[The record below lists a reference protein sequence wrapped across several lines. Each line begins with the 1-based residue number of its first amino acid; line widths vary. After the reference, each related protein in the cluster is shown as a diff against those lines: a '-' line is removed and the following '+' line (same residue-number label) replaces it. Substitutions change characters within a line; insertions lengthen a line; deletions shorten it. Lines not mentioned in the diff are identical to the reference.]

1 MVSKLSKNDMTEYMN
16 KQYDAL
22 RSKLADSRASERLT
36 TMADQYTSAIYGVR
50 DQIARRLDGTSVKKV
65 SNEAYQMVC
74 ILKSSIHYIYMI
86 IIKLQLICATIFI
99 QWSNLSHF
107 V

>member
-74 ILKSSIHYIYMI
+74 IL
-86 IIKLQLICATIFI
+86 
-99 QWSNLSHF
+99 
-107 V
+107 